1 MGEVS
6 LSAPARLKTDGPDG
20 SLLAR
25 GRGAFM
31 SVWACERDDGLY
43 AAADW
48 EGRWKLARSE
58 YVHGAWT

>member
-1 MGEVS
+1 
-6 LSAPARLKTDGPDG
+6 
-20 SLLAR
+20 
-25 GRGAFM
+25 M

-48 EGRWKLARSE
+48 EGRWKLARIE